1 MIDSSNRID
10 IPKGYARYAFSKITN
25 SDGETKFIFSVGRS
39 DRKANPGTKVNPKEE
54 SIEDICSF
62 EVNRAVLTAMIKD
75 CLDVIECLNVMKWM
89 EANGYAEQE
98 GDGAGTDLA
107 EKQNG

>member
-10 IPKGYARYAFSKITN
+10 IPKGYARYVFSKLTN

-39 DRKANPGTKVNPKEE
+39 DRKAKPGTKVNPKEE

-62 EVNRAVLTAMIKD
+62 EVNPAVLTAMAKD
-75 CLDVIECLNVMKWM
+75 CLNVMEWM

-98 GDGAGTDLA
+98 GDGTGTDLA
-107 EKQNG
+107 EEQNG

>member
-1 MIDSSNRID
+1 MIDSSNRVD
-10 IPKGYARYAFSKITN
+10 IPKGYARYAFSKLTN
-25 SDGETKFIFSVGRS
+25 SAGEMKFIFSVGKS
-39 DRKANPGTKVNPKEE
+39 DRYAKPGTKVNPKEE

-62 EVNRAVLTAMIKD
+62 EVNRAVLTAMVKD
-75 CLDVIECLNVMKWM
+75 CLNVMEWM